1 MPPTLTL
8 TQIAPDH
15 PVVWENETTIRVGF
29 DRAIARVA
37 ASSPASQVVIAK
49 LIRGATRAELAESGS
64 RVVDRVL
71 AELSPAL
78 RYNAVTQGGARHR
91 LAEAVG
97 HQYPG
102 AAEIAPAAMLRG
114 APRLPV
120 SPALQGAAD
129 ARARTAG
136 ASRLTAR
143 LSDDGREVPGLR
155 AALEGPG
162 ACDLRRSTARPDLV
176 IEVHRFLE
184 PLGRTAR
191 WLRAGVPHLM
201 LRFTDDAARIG
212 PIVAPDGAPCHGCE
226 GLHLTDADPALP
238 AIASQLY
245 GTVPSSETPEVAQL
259 SGAVAVHF
267 LSAWRRR
274 ERWVHDRQLELPVA
288 GGALSAFPKLTRIR
302 THAECGCAIS
312 ARPRPPP
319 RIETARET
327 PGPRLRTPKGVARRA
342 HA

>member
-1 MPPTLTL
+1 MPSTLPL

-29 DRAIARVA
+29 DRALARVA

-49 LIRGATRAELAESGS
+49 LIRGATKAELAESGT

-71 AELSPAL
+71 ADLSPVL
-78 RYNAVTQGGARHR
+78 RYTAVAQGGARQR
-91 LAEAVG
+91 LAEGVG
-97 HQYPG
+97 AQHSGSAGFTP
-102 AAEIAPAAMLRG
+102 AAELRASPKLPAP
-114 APRLPV
+114 
-120 SPALQGAAD
+120 PALQGAAGT
-129 ARARTAG
+129 RVRTAG
-136 ASRLTAR
+136 VPTLTAR

-162 ACDLRRSTARPDLV
+162 ACDLRRTTAQPDLV

-191 WLRAGVPHLM
+191 WLRAGIPHLM

-212 PIVAPDGAPCHGCE
+212 PLVAPDGAPCHGCE

-259 SGAVAVHF
+259 TAAVAVYF

-288 GGALSAFPKLTRIR
+288 GGTLSAFPKLTRIR
-302 THAECGCAIS
+302 THTECGCAIS

-319 RIETARET
+319 QIETARET
-327 PGPRLRTPKGVARRA
+327 PGPRSRTPRGAARRA
-342 HA
+342 HE